1 MRTAHRSWLWSLL
14 AALLASLTNPL
25 TVHGSDW
32 QTCTEDI
39 AYRLSAAA
47 PQQGDVVLVELR
59 GAATHSRAE
68 GRWGEQPFYFWP
80 AGNGLHHALVGVDLS
95 QRPGTS
101 PLLLTATRD
110 DGSPQTCTVP
120 LQVRSGDFPTERLR
134 VAPRFVNPPPEMLPR
149 IAEETQRLRALF
161 AAVTPQRLWRGRF
174 QPPIEGLPPAG
185 NFGRRRVLN
194 DQPRAPHTGEDFPAP
209 AGTPVRAAQRG
220 RVVLAEELYFAGN
233 TVILDHGLG
242 LYTLYAHLQSI
253 TAEPGAVVE
262 AGAVIG
268 TVGATGR
275 VTGPHLHWAARLHDA
290 RVNPQHLLALPGLE
304 E

>member
-1 MRTAHRSWLWSLL
+1 MRTAHRSWLWL
-14 AALLASLTNPL
+14 LLASLTNPL
-25 TVHGSDW
+25 AVRGADW
-32 QTCTEDI
+32 QPCTEGL

-68 GRWGEQPFYFWP
+68 GRWGEQPLYFWP
-80 AGNGLHHALVGVDLS
+80 AGDALHHALVGVDLS

-101 PLLLTATRD
+101 QLLLTATRD
-110 DGSPQTCTVP
+110 DGSSQTCTVP
-120 LQVRSGDFPTERLR
+120 LPVRSDDFPTERLR

-161 AAVTPQRLWRGRF
+161 AVVTPQRLWRGRF

-220 RVVLAEELYFAGN
+220 RVVLAEELYFAGK

-253 TAEPGAVVE
+253 TAQPGAVVE

-290 RVNPQHLLALPGLE
+290 RVNPQNLLALPVRE